1 MKQLLIIALL
11 LVGCDNSTEPK
22 TTEWICTTDYQ
33 FESPTVSEECES
45 TDPPCPPDAI
55 VKVDFL
61 NTIYNSL
68 EECESGCPESLL
80 EVSDLANPDGTGEY
94 ITFYCKNNN

>member
-1 MKQLLIIALL
+1 MKKLLLIVLL
-11 LVGCDNSTEPK
+11 IVGCDNSTEPK

-45 TDPPCPPDAI
+45 TDPPCPPI
-55 VKVDFL
+55 PPSKFDFL

-68 EECESGCPESLL
+68 EECESDCSEESI
-80 EVSDLANPDGTGEY
+80 EINDPDYPDGTGEY
-94 ITFYCKNNN
+94 ITIYCKNNN